1 MLKVKGAHLWHYGY
15 GKFRCFRY
23 SNCTTVYCSL
33 FFASYITTSIY
44 RKTTERST
52 VCCSYFQSQATKNH
66 MKNAQCPL
74 NSFTINKALRYKQ
87 VVLTLINPSSND
99 IFSKQL
105 LHRPITV
112 AIWWSKFLSM
122 TNVLSVQ
129 DQNSQ
134 SQPMAFDK
142 MLIKLYPL
150 DLILNDV
157 VKTTQEKMKA
167 IKRDTKYSFSVIL
180 NV

>member
-1 MLKVKGAHLWHYGY
+1 
-15 GKFRCFRY
+15 
-23 SNCTTVYCSL
+23 
-33 FFASYITTSIY
+33 
-44 RKTTERST
+44 
-52 VCCSYFQSQATKNH
+52 
-66 MKNAQCPL
+66 
-74 NSFTINKALRYKQ
+74 
-87 VVLTLINPSSND
+87 
-99 IFSKQL
+99 
-105 LHRPITV
+105 
-112 AIWWSKFLSM
+112 M